1 MKQWSQH
8 MSEMTLAAIALGLGG
23 LVAVLL
29 IGNYW
34 TETNS
39 KDLGTM
45 SEKWVA
51 EHNAS
56 HP

>member
-1 MKQWSQH
+1 MPNL
-8 MSEMTLAAIALGLGG
+8 TLVIAIGLGA
-23 LVAVLL
+23 LVVLL
-29 IGNYW
+29 WIGKYW
-34 TETNS
+34 SDSNG

>member
-1 MKQWSQH
+1 
-8 MSEMTLAAIALGLGG
+8 MTLMVAFGIGG
-23 LVAVLL
+23 LVVLL
-29 IGNYW
+29 VIGKYW
-34 TETNS
+34 SDSNS

>member
-1 MKQWSQH
+1 
-8 MSEMTLAAIALGLGG
+8 MTLATIALGLGG
-23 LVAVLL
+23 LVVVLL
-29 IGNYW
+29 IGKYW
-34 TETNS
+34 AGSNH

-56 HP
+56 HS

>member
-1 MKQWSQH
+1 MPDSIF
-8 MSEMTLAAIALGLGG
+8 AIIGIGVCGL
-23 LVAVLL
+23 LLL
-29 IGNYW
+29 IRIGKYW
-34 TETNS
+34 SDSNS

-45 SEKWVA
+45 SEKWLA